1 MYKPEREKE
10 ILAFWKENK
19 IFEKTLDQTKT
30 GEPFVFFDGP
40 PFATGLPHF
49 GHILPSTVKDIIPR
63 YQTMLGRYVPRKWGW
78 DCHGLPIENLV
89 EKELGLK
96 VKKDIVNFGI
106 GKFNTAAKN
115 TVLRYADQW
124 KEIIPRLGR
133 WVDMENDYR
142 TMDAEYTS
150 SVWSGF
156 STLNKKGLVYE
167 GFKTM
172 QVCPRCET
180 TLSNFEVNQGYKDIT
195 DISVFVKF
203 AVVGVEDGLLHKT
216 FLLAWTTTPWTLPG
230 NVALAVGTDI
240 DYVKV
245 VVKHIVASEETD
257 LPLVGQKFIFAKS
270 QLENLKKFLDIN
282 SQPQAK
288 LRFEII
294 EELKGSDLVGLSY
307 EPVFPEMQN
316 WLSSSQLQKEQTKNY
331 INGWKVYAE
340 EFVTDT
346 DGTGVVHIAPSYG
359 DDDLKLAQKNN
370 LPVWHHVGMNGELK
384 RDFVPESLWG
394 LQAKPKGEGKDA
406 HQSTDVEVIK
416 YLAKAGALF
425 AKEKIIHSYPHCWR
439 CETPLLNYATTS
451 WFVRVT
457 DLKDDLVA
465 ENKKVT
471 WVPKAIG
478 ENRFGEWL
486 EGARDWAIS
495 RARFW
500 GAPIPVWKN
509 KDGTVV
515 EFVHSIDDLRKKLK
529 RNDYT
534 FIRHGEAE
542 HNTKG
547 ILDGKLDSTSALT
560 DKGRG
565 EVKESAKQL
574 STFDVIYA
582 SPLLR
587 TKQTAELVKEQI
599 SFGEE
604 IIFDERIKE
613 FYAGDFNGRP
623 KQDFWDHIG
632 NQTVKNSFDIQ
643 IPNGESY
650 KDVRNRMSE
659 FLYDIDSKNEGK
671 KILVVTHEALVKM
684 GEAVA
689 LGGRAEDI
697 NSIWNKNA
705 PVTAE
710 VRHIIFSALPKN
722 EDNELDLHRP
732 YIDDVV
738 FMKEG
743 VRLHRVP
750 DVFDCWFESGS
761 MPFASEYFTCND
773 VGENKTTRYP
783 AEFIAEGLDQ
793 TRGWF
798 YSLLVLGTALFGQS
812 PYKNVVVN
820 GLILAE
826 DGRKMSKSLNNYP
839 DLMLTV
845 DKYGADALRYF
856 LASSPSTKAE
866 DTAFSEKAL
875 DEVVKKHFNRL
886 FSMLSF
892 YEMSKEGQEPFSD
905 SFVNTIVVD
914 RKGLLTPLDQWAL
927 ARLRQL
933 TNTITENLNL
943 YQIDKAVRPIGDFI
957 DDLSVWYVR
966 RSRDRYKSEDK
977 QDQLAALAT
986 THYILLEL
994 SKLLAPFTPFLA
1006 EDLFMSLEKK
1016 EGEHVDSVHL
1026 KKWPSY
1032 TSVEGDKL
1040 ILSRMEEVRRVVS
1053 LALEARQRA
1062 GIKVRQPLSR
1072 LMVRSDEYDIVEN
1085 AEFVDLI
1092 KNEVNVKEVILN
1104 SAIEEEVRLDVELT
1118 SELITE
1124 GVARDFIRF
1133 VQDLRKKADLV
1144 PKDSIVLTIET
1155 NKVGQNAVTTYK
1167 DQIVKTANI
1176 ADILFEDTVEGE
1188 ILQTES
1194 TSFKVNLKKI

>member
-19 IFEKTLDQTKT
+19 IFEKTLEQTKD
-30 GEPFVFFDGP
+30 GKPFVFFDGP

-49 GHILPSTVKDIIPR
+49 GHVLPSTIKDIIPR
-63 YQTMLGRYVPRKWGW
+63 YQTMLGNYVPRKWGW
-78 DCHGLPIENLV
+78 DCHGLPVENLV

-96 VKKDIVNFGI
+96 VKKDILDYGI

-172 QVCPRCET
+172 QECPRCET

-203 AVVGVEDGLLHKT
+203 ALKDQINT
-216 FLLAWTTTPWTLPG
+216 FFLAWTTTPWTLPG
-230 NVALAVGTDI
+230 NVALAVGADVA
-240 DYVKV
+240 YVKA
-245 VVKHIVASEETD
+245 KIKDDKGET
-257 LPLVGQKFIFAKS
+257 IIIAKS
-270 QLENLKKFLDIN
+270 QAEKVFK
-282 SQPQAK
+282 AY
-288 LRFEII
+288 EYEVV
-294 EELKGSDLVGLSY
+294 EELTGKNLVGLSY
-307 EPVFPEMQN
+307 APVFDTYVNAELKN
-316 WLSSSQLQKEQTKNY
+316 KENA
-331 INGWKVYAE
+331 WKVYAG

-346 DGTGVVHIAPSYG
+346 DGTGIVHIASGFG
-359 DDDLKLAQKNN
+359 DDDQKLAKANN
-370 LPVWHHVGMNGELK
+370 IPFVQHVAMNGTIK
-384 RDFVPESLWG
+384 PEVKEFAG

-406 HQSTDVEVIK
+406 HQSTDIEVIK
-416 YLAKAGALF
+416 YLAGAGVLF
-425 AKEKIIHSYPHCWR
+425 AKEKIVHSYPHCWR
-439 CETPLLNYATTS
+439 CDTPLLNYATTS

-457 DLKDDLVA
+457 DFKDGLVA
-465 ENKKVT
+465 ENNKVS

-500 GAPIPVWKN
+500 GAPIPVWRN
-509 KDGTVV
+509 EDGTVV

-542 HNTKG
+542 HNAKG
-547 ILDGKLDSTSALT
+547 ILDGKLDSKSALT
-560 DKGRG
+560 EVGKG
-565 EVKESAKQL
+565 EVKESAGKL
-574 STFDVIYA
+574 SSFDVIYA

-587 TKQTAELVKEQI
+587 TKQTAELVKELI
-599 SFGEE
+599 GFSGD

-613 FYAGDFNGRP
+613 FDVGDFNMHP

-632 NQTVKNSFDIQ
+632 GQSVLSRFDIKV
-643 IPNGESY
+643 PNGETY
-650 KDVRNRMSE
+650 KDVRDRMSE
-659 FLYDIDSKNEGK
+659 FLYDIDSKNVGK
-671 KILVVTHEALVKM
+671 KILVVTHEAIIKM
-684 GEAVA
+684 AQAVA
-689 LGGRAEDI
+689 LGGRAEDV
-697 NSIWNKNA
+697 NAIWNKNA

-710 VRHIIFSALPKN
+710 IRQVDFSSLPKN
-722 EDNELDLHRP
+722 EDNEVDLHRP

-738 FMKEG
+738 LIKDG
-743 VRLHRVP
+743 VQLRRVP

-761 MPFASEYFTCND
+761 MPFASEYFTCD
-773 VGENKTTRYP
+773 ETSENKPARYP

-845 DKYGADALRYF
+845 DKYGADALRFF
-856 LASSPSTKAE
+856 LASSPSVKAE
-866 DTAFSEKAL
+866 DTAFSEKSL
-875 DEVVKKHFNRL
+875 DDVVKKHFNRL

-892 YEMSKEGQEPFSD
+892 YEMSKTDDVIPSD
-905 SFVNTIVVD
+905 ASTNV
-914 RKGLLTPLDQWAL
+914 LDQWAL

-933 TNTITENLNL
+933 ANMITENLNS
-943 YQIDKAVRPIGDFI
+943 YQLDRALRPVGDFI

-966 RSRDRYKSEDK
+966 RSRDRYKSEDEA
-977 QDQLAALAT
+977 DRNAALAT

-1006 EDLFMSLEKK
+1006 EDLFMSLNKK
-1016 EGEHVDSVHL
+1016 TEEADSVHL
-1026 KKWPSY
+1026 QKWPSY
-1032 TSVEGDKL
+1032 AEVEGGKL
-1040 ILSRMEEVRRVVS
+1040 MLSRMEEVRRIVS

-1062 GIKVRQPLSR
+1062 GVKVRQPLSR
-1072 LMVRSDEYDIVEN
+1072 LMVRNDEHDIVEN
-1085 AEFVDLI
+1085 AEFVELI
-1092 KNEVNVKEVILN
+1092 KDEVNVKEVILD
-1104 SAIEEEVRLDVELT
+1104 SAIEEEVRLDAELT
-1118 SELITE
+1118 PELVAE
-1124 GVARDFIRF
+1124 GTARDLIRF
-1133 VQDLRKKADLV
+1133 VQDMRKKADLV
-1144 PKDSIVLTIET
+1144 PKDSIVLSVET
-1155 NKVGQNAVTTYK
+1155 NEIGKSVIDAHSE
-1167 DQIVKTANI
+1167 QIKRTAKI
-1176 ADILFEDTVEGE
+1176 AEFVFENLAEGE
-1188 ILQTES
+1188 ALT
-1194 TSFKVNLKKI
+1194 TDTATFKLSLKKI

>member
-1 MYKPEREKE
+1 MYKPEREKD
-10 ILAFWKENK
+10 ILAFWKENSV
-19 IFEKTLDQTKT
+19 FEKSLEMTKN

-49 GHILPSTVKDIIPR
+49 GHVLPSTIKDIIPR

-96 VKKDIVNFGI
+96 VKKDIVDFGI
-106 GKFNTAAKN
+106 GKFNTTARK

-203 AVVGVEDGLLHKT
+203 AVAGVEDGLLHKT

-230 NVALAVGTDI
+230 NVALAVGVDI

-245 VVKHIVASEETD
+245 VIKHIVTSEESD

-270 QLENLKKFLDIN
+270 QIENLKKFLDVN

-288 LRFEII
+288 LQYEII

-307 EPVFPEMQN
+307 IPVFPEMQT

-331 INGWKVYAE
+331 INGWKVYAG

-346 DGTGVVHIAPSYG
+346 DGTGVVHIAPPYG

-384 RDFVPESLWG
+384 RDFVPEPLWG

-416 YLAKAGALF
+416 YLAKVGALF

-439 CETPLLNYATTS
+439 CETPLLNFATTS
-451 WFVRVT
+451 WFVKVT
-457 DLKDDLVA
+457 NLKDDLVA
-465 ENKKVT
+465 ENKKVS
-471 WVPKAIG
+471 WIPKAIG

-509 KDGTVV
+509 KDGTIV
-515 EFVHSIDDLRKKLK
+515 EFVHSINDLRKRLK
-529 RNDYT
+529 RNNYT
-534 FIRHGEAE
+534 FIRHGESE

-547 ILDGKLDSTSALT
+547 ILDCKLDSISALT
-560 DKGRG
+560 DLGRE
-565 EVKESAKQL
+565 EVKVSAQQL
-574 STFDVIYA
+574 SAFDLIYA

-587 TKQTAELVKEQI
+587 TKQTAELIKELI
-599 SFGEE
+599 SFSGE

-613 FYAGDFNGRP
+613 FGMGDFNGKP
-623 KQDFWDHIG
+623 KQEFWDHLVG
-632 NQTVKNSFDIQ
+632 QAGVNRFDIQ

-659 FLYDIDSKNEGK
+659 FLYDIDSKNEDK

-684 GEAVA
+684 AGAVA
-689 LGGRAEDI
+689 LGGRIEDLDRMWAEE
-697 NSIWNKNA
+697 A
-705 PVTAE
+705 PHTAE
-710 VRHIIFSALPKN
+710 VRNVDFSALPKN
-722 EDNELDLHRP
+722 ENNELDLHRP

-738 FMKEG
+738 FMKDG
-743 VRLHRVP
+743 VQLQRVP

-761 MPFASEYFTCND
+761 MPFASEYFTCD
-773 VGENKTTRYP
+773 ETGETKPTRYP

-845 DKYGADALRYF
+845 DKYGADTLRYF

-892 YEMSKEGQEPFSD
+892 YEMSKEGQEPFSEA
-905 SFVNTIVVD
+905 FVNTIVVD

-933 TNTITENLNL
+933 AAVMTENLNS
-943 YQIDKAVRPIGDFI
+943 YQIDKAIRPIGDFI

-966 RSRDRYKSEDK
+966 RSRDRYKSEDEM
-977 QDQLAALAT
+977 DRTAALST

-994 SKLLAPFTPFLA
+994 SKLMAPFTPFLA
-1006 EDLFMSLEKK
+1006 EDLFRSLEKK
-1016 EGEHVDSVHL
+1016 EGEYVDSVHL

-1032 TSVEGDKL
+1032 TNVEGDKL
-1040 ILSRMEEVRRVVS
+1040 IISRMQEVRRIVS

-1062 GIKVRQPLSR
+1062 GVKVRQPLSR
-1072 LMVRSDEYDIVEN
+1072 LLVRSDEHDIVEN
-1085 AEFVDLI
+1085 AKFVELI
-1092 KNEVNVKEVILN
+1092 KDEVNVKEVILD
-1104 SAIEEEVRLDVELT
+1104 SAIEEEVHLDVELT
-1118 SELITE
+1118 PELVVE
-1124 GVARDFIRF
+1124 GIARDLIRF
-1133 VQDLRKKADLV
+1133 VQDMRKQAELV
-1144 PKDSIVLTIET
+1144 PKDTIVLSVET
-1155 NKVGQNAVTTYK
+1155 NDIGKNVISIYSE
-1167 DQIVKTANI
+1167 QIKKTAKI
-1176 ADILFEDTVEGE
+1176 ADFVFEDQVDGDELKLDT
-1188 ILQTES
+1188 
-1194 TSFKVNLKKI
+1194 TSFKLSLKKL